1 MGRGKREQVR
11 DGGEAQATGATSD
24 EDSDHGSARCV
35 RGGGVFFRRVSG
47 GCVGLLR
54 VLLFVGKG
62 ARVVERGVNAGGENY
77 SDGIWALKA
86 LGACIRGSNGVG
98 WEIRI
103 LKEGFTF
110 LKQVVLC
117 VCHVL
122 LTEQK
127 LANLDSL

>member
-54 VLLFVGKG
+54 VLLFVGKE
-62 ARVVERGVNAGGENY
+62 ARVVERGVKGMILG
-77 SDGIWALKA
+77 DGSRVERI
-86 LGACIRGSNGVG
+86 IRT
-98 WEIRI
+98 
-103 LKEGFTF
+103 GFG
-110 LKQVVLC
+110 L
-117 VCHVL
+117 
-122 LTEQK
+122 
-127 LANLDSL
+127 